1 MAQSAGSLHCPNC
14 GAPAAAAD
22 GRCPYCRA
30 RLATVS
36 CPSCFGLLFEG
47 AAYCPHCGARRERR
61 AVGEPAGACP
71 ACRKT
76 LARVDVG
83 SATLFECEGCDGI
96 WLDAE
101 GFEKLC
107 ADREAQAA
115 VLHRI
120 TALPHAATGPVRY
133 RPCVRC
139 GKLMNRVNFAKASG
153 VIVDVC
159 RGHGTFLD
167 AGELHQIVT
176 FIHGG
181 GLDRARERQLE
192 DLAEQE
198 RRLRSLQNVQ
208 QRTEMDMG
216 GLSIEFSRG
225 THVLSFEQLLRH
237 LFEP

>member
-1 MAQSAGSLHCPNC
+1 
-14 GAPAAAAD
+14 
-22 GRCPYCRA
+22 
-30 RLATVS
+30 
-36 CPSCFGLLFEG
+36 
-47 AAYCPHCGARRERR
+47 
-61 AVGEPAGACP
+61 
-71 ACRKT
+71 
-76 LARVDVG
+76 
-83 SATLFECEGCDGI
+83 
-96 WLDAE
+96 
-101 GFEKLC
+101 
-107 ADREAQAA
+107 
-115 VLHRI
+115 
-120 TALPHAATGPVRY
+120 
-133 RPCVRC
+133 
-139 GKLMNRVNFAKASG
+139 MNRVNFAKASG

-237 LFEP
+237 LFES